1 MSDPDQAPPEG
12 RPDPSIRL
20 HPEVAA
26 GGYASDDG
34 TVEFY
39 QRVTAVCPKDAAV
52 LDLGAGRGAVF
63 EQERSEWKAFLLRL
77 GGRCARRIGAD
88 VDPIVHENAELDEA
102 HVISP
107 GAPLPFADGSFDIVL
122 CDWVIEHVDDPA
134 SFLRE
139 VRRVLK
145 IGGWF
150 CARTPNRWS
159 YYAVAARLAPKSAES
174 SALKRL
180 QPGRHEQDVFP
191 KFYRLNTLDD
201 IAGQLRPE
209 HWKNASYMHNP
220 GPGYHGNRRWLYALL
235 SGYQTVVPRALKT
248 TILLFAQRLA

>member
-1 MSDPDQAPPEG
+1 MSVHDRAAREG
-12 RPDPSIRL
+12 WPDPSIRL
-20 HPEVAA
+20 HPEMAA

-39 QRVTAVCPKDAAV
+39 QRVTAVCPEGAVV
-52 LDLGAGRGAVF
+52 LDLGAGRGAMF
-63 EQERSEWKAFLLRL
+63 AEERSAWKAFLLRL
-77 GGRCARRIGAD
+77 GRKCARRIGAD
-88 VDPIVHENAELDEA
+88 VDPIVKDNPELDEA
-102 HVISP
+102 HVIAA
-107 GAPLPFADGSFDIVL
+107 GEPLPFCDASFDLVL

-139 VRRVLK
+139 VVRVLK
-145 IGGWF
+145 VGGWF

-159 YYAVAARLAPKSAES
+159 YYAVAARLAPNSAES

-201 IAGQLRPE
+201 IARQLRPDQ
-209 HWKNASYMHNP
+209 WKNATYMHNP

-235 SGYQTVVPRALKT
+235 SRYQAVAPRGLKT